1 MTYQPFVTILV
12 PVKNVARYIRPVLEA
27 LINQTY
33 PADLFEI
40 LILDNYSND
49 GTIDIVNSFADSR
62 VKLIQSGIDSPP
74 MKYNRIIPKVK
85 GEVIGFVD
93 GDAIVD
99 KYWLERV
106 IKPLADPGVAGAS
119 GVIKTWNKNKLIP
132 RSIGYE
138 LQDRYERMPREIR
151 RVATMHVVY
160 KKSILLE
167 VEGFNE
173 KLKTGYDCEIGY
185 KINDAGYKIIFL
197 PDAIVYHHHRDNLR
211 AYFKQQFEY
220 GQYGIIRYLDEVKIA
235 RGDQL
240 TPLRLITQ
248 PLYYVVSLIFFILW
262 LAYRVPW
269 QFIFI
274 PPLILLIMYIYS
286 STRIAI
292 KYKDITVFFLIILFL
307 IRPIAWGLGAASM
320 LLKIIRKRFSR

>member
-1 MTYQPFVTILV
+1 
-12 PVKNVARYIRPVLEA
+12 
-27 LINQTY
+27 
-33 PADLFEI
+33 
-40 LILDNYSND
+40 
-49 GTIDIVNSFADSR
+49 
-62 VKLIQSGIDSPP
+62 
-74 MKYNRIIPKVK
+74 
-85 GEVIGFVD
+85 
-93 GDAIVD
+93 
-99 KYWLERV
+99 
-106 IKPLADPGVAGAS
+106 
-119 GVIKTWNKNKLIP
+119 
-132 RSIGYE
+132 
-138 LQDRYERMPREIR
+138 MPREIR

-167 VEGFNE
+167 IEGFNE

-262 LAYRVPW
+262 LALYFWRKDIRKEMIIISAFFGIGGVLSELVNTVDWWKPLTITNTLIGIEDFLIGF
-269 QFIFI
+269 FIGGVNGE
-274 PPLILLIMYIYS
+274 S
-286 STRIAI
+286 KQRIAGFREGS
-292 KYKDITVFFLIILFL
+292 D
-307 IRPIAWGLGAASM
+307 
-320 LLKIIRKRFSR
+320 